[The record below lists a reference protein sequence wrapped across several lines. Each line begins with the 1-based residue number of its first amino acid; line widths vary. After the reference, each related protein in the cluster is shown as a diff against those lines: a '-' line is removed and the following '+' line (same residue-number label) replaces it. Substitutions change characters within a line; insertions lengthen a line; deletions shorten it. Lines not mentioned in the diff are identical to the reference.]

1 MTSFSFLQEVA
12 EIFNGFLTSESSSGT
27 PLDSSLVELEFHGNV
42 FAVPNTIKTKAP
54 HIYVT
59 AKIKN
64 TIRHCPNV
72 F

>member
-1 MTSFSFLQEVA
+1 MTSSSILQEVV
-12 EIFNGFLTSESSSGT
+12 EIFNGFLTSDSSSGT
-27 PLDSSLVELEFHGNV
+27 PLESSLLEFEFHGNV
-42 FAVPNTIKTKAP
+42 FAVPNIINTKAP
-54 HIYVT
+54 HIYVA